1 MLLYSYKGGDY
12 MTNPEQYYLDAF
24 RTNLKNFRTEKGITL
39 KELAEKIGV
48 TEATVQRYECGKGI
62 KRVSYDRICA
72 IAEALGCEP
81 DALTG
86 MKKEPAYQE
95 GFEFGRLAK
104 KYRQL
109 TDEEK
114 LSVDK
119 YIDFLL
125 SSRK

>member
-1 MLLYSYKGGDY
+1 MTKGERIKLLRNKLGL
-12 MTNPEQYYLDAF
+12 NQ
-24 RTNLKNFRTEKGITL
+24 I
-39 KELAEKIGV
+39 ELAEMIAVSKQ
-48 TEATVQRYECGKGI
+48 TLYKYENDIITNIPSDKMEL
-62 KRVSYDRICA
+62 
-72 IAEALGCEP
+72 IAEALNTTPAFLMGWEEKKSFL
-81 DALTG
+81 DGVAL
-86 MKKEPAYQE
+86 AN
-95 GFEFGRLAK
+95 LAK

>member
-1 MLLYSYKGGDY
+1 
-12 MTNPEQYYLDAF
+12 MTNPEQYYLEAF
-24 RTNLKNFRTEKGITL
+24 RNNLKRLRTEKGITL
-39 KELAEKIGV
+39 KELADAIGV
-48 TEATVQRYECGKGI
+48 TEATVQRYETGRGI

-72 IAEALGCEP
+72 LSEALGCEP
-81 DALTG
+81 DVLTG
-86 MKKEPAYQE
+86 MSKEPAYQE
-95 GFEFGRLAK
+95 GFELGRLAK

-114 LSVDK
+114 LSVDR